1 MSKLISGL
9 GNIQEYMADVEV
21 RAAHNVLEAC
31 AQTETIDKVIFT
43 SSATAVVWR
52 EDRKTMELD
61 LDERHWSDV
70 NFCRKFKVYSNMY
83 ILIYTVNYPSSNT
96 SNFYF
101 LISTSIWGMLQN

>member
-1 MSKLISGL
+1 MQKLITCHC
-9 GNIQEYMADVEV
+9 NTQEYMGDVEV

-70 NFCRKFKVYSNMY
+70 NFCRKFKVRTHNNTNFV
-83 ILIYTVNYPSSNT
+83 IKLLLFTCEIEEIPIY
-96 SNFYF
+96 F
-101 LISTSIWGMLQN
+101 

>member
-1 MSKLISGL
+1 
-9 GNIQEYMADVEV
+9 MADVEV

-70 NFCRKFKVYSNMY
+70 NFCRKFKV
-83 ILIYTVNYPSSNT
+83 LLLTPVSNT
-96 SNFYF
+96 KKKKNLFT
-101 LISTSIWGMLQN
+101 LVKKN

>member
-1 MSKLISGL
+1 MSKLITSL

-31 AQTETIDKVIFT
+31 AQTETIDKVVFT

-52 EDRKTMELD
+52 EDRKNAELD

-70 NFCRKFKVYSNMY
+70 NFSRKFKVYIS
-83 ILIYTVNYPSSNT
+83 NYPY
-96 SNFYF
+96 NFNLY
-101 LISTSIWGMLQN
+101 LL